1 MPRRGYED
9 EENYDYDEDPLGLLA
24 DGGTVGMIICL
35 LIPMRAK
42 TKSCNFRSGW
52 VLIGKVAL
60 KISVWFKR
68 ASGMKL

>member
-1 MPRRGYED
+1 
-9 EENYDYDEDPLGLLA
+9 
-24 DGGTVGMIICL
+24 MIICL